1 MATKIGFVLT
11 MGGAGGRP
19 TGPQLRACARTP
31 HEKNG
36 LQPTNLITVGIGQVV
51 PGGSGGFAEVP
62 CCTPARPN
70 MWHMIKTNDWWYQK
84 GNVNST
90 TGGAVTGGALGA
102 RRRRC

>member
-1 MATKIGFVLT
+1 MATTIGFVLT

-19 TGPQLRACARTP
+19 TGPQLRACAYPGMPGPQFTDS
-31 HEKNG
+31 
-36 LQPTNLITVGIGQVV
+36 ITVGIGNNR
-51 PGGSGGFAEVP
+51 FANVP